1 MRKEEIMA
9 YFKALSQH
17 LPGGI
22 KETHENL
29 GQDSQSLSSDS
40 KLGPPKYETE
50 VLTTQPQRLLERT
63 YKLA

>member
-1 MRKEEIMA
+1 MWKEEIMA
-9 YFKALSQH
+9 YFKALY

-22 KETHENL
+22 KENHENL

-50 VLTTQPQRLLERT
+50 VLTTQPRLLERT